1 MTTILY
7 IQCASPYPALLL
19 PAIIYI
25 AVPRVALRVLGGD
38 THSVRLVVYTILY
51 TPYSV

>member
-1 MTTILY
+1 MRITV
-7 IQCASPYPALLL
+7 PRPA
-19 PAIIYI
+19 AACYNNI